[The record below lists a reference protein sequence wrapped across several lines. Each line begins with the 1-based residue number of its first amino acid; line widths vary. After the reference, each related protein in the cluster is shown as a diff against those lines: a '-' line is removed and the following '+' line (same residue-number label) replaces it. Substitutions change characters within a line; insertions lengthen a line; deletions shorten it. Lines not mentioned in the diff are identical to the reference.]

1 MPATLKHD
9 LNERS
14 LAPYVVAV
22 AIAVA
27 FFAVVETVR
36 PYYFFQDD
44 NRDFF
49 VPLYLH
55 NYRSAADGQL
65 AQYNFLQ
72 SLGRPQFSSGQAAS
86 LHPVPY
92 LSIYLSEALL
102 GHPFGTTD
110 IHLLI
115 YLLLAVTG
123 AVFLARLLG
132 LSRAASVF
140 ASVAWAYTPYNMLI
154 SQSWAAYTT
163 AIGMLPWI
171 AAAALLVY
179 RGRRALGGSM
189 FVIAHLLLIYTGSPQ
204 PVLYAGFLEAG
215 LIVLIGF
222 IDYANG
228 KLTGEEAKRKAITFS
243 LLVALVAGL
252 ALPLVIPMWTQAQ
265 RSAYRTGS
273 LSDRGLRTCSIAPA
287 QLLNGLVFP
296 FRRLYDTDR
305 GEWCET
311 NLPASFVHQGY
322 LVTLLLAAYPW
333 LRRRL
338 PAEQRRVCDALLVIA
353 LVLVLAMMGW
363 LTYFIAM
370 IPVANRF
377 RWPFK
382 FFLFAN
388 LLLVMVAA
396 AGFDVLL
403 SKLRAG
409 VRRIAVA
416 TLVIA
421 LQAANVTAL
430 DLTFPTQGFF
440 EHLDP
445 VPLQEPL
452 KERFGAGRIV
462 TMGWKDSTTK
472 GRTIHT
478 VGYNYATLWELH
490 YLGGYDPLM
499 PARNLALTYRL
510 DYSAIINRAPK
521 NIDFDSL
528 RSWGVRWYVVTRPF
542 LDRYEPALR
551 ARGFRQAYS
560 EPDRVVF
567 EDPRAASLVGS
578 ADCRTLSIGRLGDD
592 LTATVDCARDSE
604 VQLRFL
610 SNPYFT
616 ATVDGSP
623 VEITNQANGQMSVRL
638 GRGTHRIQLAYD
650 DPAIDIGLFLALL
663 SAVAA
668 AAYLSWVA
676 ARRRAATRAR
686 YTHPS

>member
-44 NRDFF
+44 NRDFY

-55 NYRSAADGQL
+55 SYRSAADGQL
-65 AQYNFLQ
+65 AQYNFFQ
-72 SLGRPQFSSGQAAS
+72 SLGRPHFSSGQAAS

-92 LSIYLSEALL
+92 LAIYLSEALL
-102 GHPFGTTD
+102 GHPFGTAD
-110 IHLLI
+110 IHLLL

-132 LSRAASVF
+132 LSSAAAVF

-154 SQSWAAYTT
+154 TQSWATYATV
-163 AIGMLPWI
+163 IGTLPWI
-171 AAAALLVY
+171 VASALLVY

-228 KLTGEEAKRKAITFS
+228 KLTGEEAKRKAITFT

-252 ALPLVIPMWTQAQ
+252 SLPLVIPMWTQAQ

-296 FRRLYDTDR
+296 FRRLYDTGR

-311 NLPASFVHQGY
+311 TLPASFVHQGY

-338 PAEQRRVCDALLVIA
+338 PAEQRRVFDASLVIA
-353 LVLVLAMMGW
+353 LLLVLAMMGW

-382 FFLFAN
+382 FFPFAN

-403 SKLRAG
+403 AKLRAG
-409 VRRIAVA
+409 LRRIAGAAV
-416 TLVIA
+416 LIA
-421 LQAANVTAL
+421 VQAVNVTAL
-430 DLTFPTQGFF
+430 DLTFPSQGFF

-462 TMGWKDSTTK
+462 TMGWKESTK
-472 GRTIHT
+472 GHT
-478 VGYNYATLWELH
+478 VHTAGYNYATVWELH

-499 PARNLALTYRL
+499 PARNLAFTWRL
-510 DYSAIINRAPK
+510 DYSAILNRAPK
-521 NIDFDSL
+521 KIDFDYL

-542 LDRYEPALR
+542 LDLYGPELR

-560 EPDRVVF
+560 EPHRVVF
-567 EDPRAASLVGS
+567 EDVRAAPLVGS

-592 LTATVDCARDSE
+592 LTAAVDCTRDSE

-623 VEITNQANGQMSVRL
+623 VEITNHANGQMSVRL
-638 GRGTHRIQLAYD
+638 GRGTHRLRLAYD
-650 DPAIDIGLFLALL
+650 DPAIDLGLVLALL
-663 SAVAA
+663 SAIAA
-668 AAYLSWVA
+668 AACLVSA
-676 ARRRAATRAR
+676 SLRKPSEMRRDPARAR
-686 YTHPS
+686 